1 MNTAGNHHIHSKYV
15 LLFDQTKLLPR
26 PTLIQLSDVCTFRS
40 LARDCWAALLKELKM
55 VSPNCLLLT
64 SKPVFNLMRWSSSM
78 EPIKFAVTSLIPCW
92 HGWNQSAAQF
102 RFWTDS
108 HILEMRLPA
117 CVTRGLSLELYQP
130 VSMVYFIKLIQEWT
144 SGTRVQSLLFNRHD
158 HPLYFLTG

>member
-1 MNTAGNHHIHSKYV
+1 MTKHAQQEIIT
-15 LLFDQTKLLPR
+15 FIQTMSFCWINSNKASSSSN
-26 PTLIQLSDVCTFRS
+26 LIQLTDVCVFRI

-55 VSPNCLLLT
+55 VFPNCLLLT
-64 SKPVFNLMRWSSSM
+64 SKPVFNLMRWSSSV

-92 HGWNQSAAQF
+92 HGGNQSAAQF

-144 SGTRVQSLLFNRHD
+144 SGARVQSPLFNRHD
-158 HPLYFLTG
+158 